1 MKKRLLSALLCAAML
16 LLSLP
21 AAFAASDLDGHWA
34 KKYIDYLAD
43 EDIIN
48 PSATTGKYS
57 PDAKVTRAEF
67 MRYINRAFDFTEKA
81 SISYSDVQ
89 TSDPYYE
96 TIQIAVKHGYING
109 TGNNKMSPEG
119 ILTRE
124 QAATILGRLHKYAPA
139 ASASKLDVFTDKSR
153 ISSYATSYVAEAVS
167 QAG

>member
-67 MRYINRAFDFTEKA
+67 MR
-81 SISYSDVQ
+81 
-89 TSDPYYE
+89 
-96 TIQIAVKHGYING
+96 G
-109 TGNNKMSPEG
+109 
-119 ILTRE
+119 
-124 QAATILGRLHKYAPA
+124 
-139 ASASKLDVFTDKSR
+139 
-153 ISSYATSYVAEAVS
+153 
-167 QAG
+167 